1 MRLKSSYE
9 ILMER
14 LQKENKLTILSEEE
28 SFDLLT
34 GLNAKMAAG
43 EADIKQKELEA
54 EQELSSLLLNA

>member
-14 LQKENKLTILSEEE
+14 LQKENKLTILSAEE

>member
-1 MRLKSSYE
+1 
-9 ILMER
+9 MER
-14 LQKENKLTILSEEE
+14 LQKENKLTILSAEE